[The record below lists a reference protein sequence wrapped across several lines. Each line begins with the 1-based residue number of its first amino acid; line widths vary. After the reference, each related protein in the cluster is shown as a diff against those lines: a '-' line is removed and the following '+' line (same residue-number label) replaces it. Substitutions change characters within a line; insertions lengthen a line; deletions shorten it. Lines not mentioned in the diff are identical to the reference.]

1 MRPLIL
7 PHSPPPPLR
16 KSRIKGRAAAQ
27 VVVVVLS
34 LQGKVTP
41 RDHRPRDGQP
51 EGGLT
56 FRADQIDPTTTT
68 FNFLC
73 RGSPELARL

>member
-27 VVVVVLS
+27 VVEVVLS
-34 LQGKVTP
+34 LEGKVTP
-41 RDHRPRDGQP
+41 LDHRPRDGQP
-51 EGGLT
+51 EGMPYISSRSDRPDHNNIQLSMSRIT
-56 FRADQIDPTTTT
+56 
-68 FNFLC
+68 
-73 RGSPELARL
+73 